1 MYYISTHPL
10 PFKFVLKLLCVSLSP
25 YLTAS
30 HCIKGPDIFPQSKSV
45 TFLVLHFTCS
55 SNFMVYFNQILHL
68 SSYINLSLYQVVL
81 ISNLRC
87 NLMFCTNLCSKA
99 DYCVQPT
106 ISQELPVCCATFSHI
121 SPFSQCFL
129 LL

>member
-1 MYYISTHPL
+1 M
-10 PFKFVLKLLCVSLSP
+10 
-25 YLTAS
+25 
-30 HCIKGPDIFPQSKSV
+30 
-45 TFLVLHFTCS
+45 
-55 SNFMVYFNQILHL
+55 
-68 SSYINLSLYQVVL
+68 SLYQVVL

-129 LL
+129 LLWLHFKWTRVIRAVCSSLSAVQNRWIKWLEVLEIHLERGWGMVIGKFPCIMVKVQYAHLNEIPVNSSLFIK